1 MDLPSISRVT
11 KLPLDQLKQMAK
23 STPIFAPGLDSL
35 FATGAVTEKWNAT
48 NGLSKLLTDLLKRM
62 SGFSDQRDQLG
73 LERGGRRLAS
83 AVAARVK
90 DEAAKHV

>member
-1 MDLPSISRVT
+1 
-11 KLPLDQLKQMAK
+11 
-23 STPIFAPGLDSL
+23 
-35 FATGAVTEKWNAT
+35 
-48 NGLSKLLTDLLKRM
+48 LLKRM